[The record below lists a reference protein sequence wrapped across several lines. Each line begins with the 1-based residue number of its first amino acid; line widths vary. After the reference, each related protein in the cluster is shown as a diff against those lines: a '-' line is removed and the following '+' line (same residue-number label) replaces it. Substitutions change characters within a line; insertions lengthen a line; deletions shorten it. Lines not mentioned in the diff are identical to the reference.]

1 MLTVSLEE
9 EGAPRVLVCIKS
21 QAEDADV
28 IKAAL
33 NGEILAKMLEKEGE
47 GSTLDMGALVREALC
62 EATLSLDAFLSA
74 VDNAGWS
81 RDVVRGAWNLIQV

>member
-21 QAEDADV
+21 EAEDADV

-33 NGEILAKMLEKEGE
+33 NGEILAKRLENE
-47 GSTLDMGALVREALC
+47 GSSSDASALVGESLG
-62 EATLSLDAFLSA
+62 EATLSLDAFLGA
-74 VDNAGWS
+74 MDDAGWS